1 MSLDRKLTFYR
12 PVLAKSASGMETRS
26 YERVPLYSWGE
37 LIIQQRGAGSEDQEG
52 KQKVAARTDA
62 FRIRFRADIQ
72 ETWVMD
78 LEGVKYDIL
87 GIQPMQR
94 RSFLK
99 LTVEQKDNDR
109 EIYL

>member
-1 MSLDRKLTFYR
+1 LSLDRKLIFYR
-12 PVLAKSASGMETRS
+12 PVLAKSASGMESVS
-26 YERVPLYSWGE
+26 YEKVALPSWGE
-37 LIIQQRGAGSEDQEG
+37 LQISVRGSGSEDQEG

-62 FRIRFRADIQ
+62 FKIRFRADIQ
-72 ETWVMD
+72 ETWIMD

-99 LTVEQKDNDR
+99 LTAEQKDNDR